1 MNMKSIAISLLLLTG
16 GPAIA
21 ADMPAKAPKAATVVG
36 YPYQTAGLY
45 WGIGTEALIS
55 QAQVNTGGTGTSN
68 LFAAGAALNV
78 TVGYSRPISGGTG
91 FMAIEATCGWQNLGG
106 TTQVVSAVTNE
117 VRERIS
123 CVEGLKLGGPI
134 LNVLNLL
141 PSSGL
146 PLPTL
151 PNIGAPSGSSHPY
164 LFAGARE
171 GRVLATDNLTG
182 VSREVWQVKAEAR
195 IGLIQ
200 QFDTGIAM
208 DVYLAWDPK
217 QGGFAIGGPSSANL
231 GNTYIIGAKL
241 LY

>member
-1 MNMKSIAISLLLLTG
+1 MRMKAILAALLLFS
-16 GPAIA
+16 GPAVA
-21 ADMPAKAPKAATVVG
+21 ADMPVKAPVKAAVVG

-45 WGIGTEALIS
+45 WGLGTEAMIS
-55 QAQVNTGGTGTSN
+55 QAQVNTAGTTSN
-68 LFAAGAALNV
+68 LFAAGASLNV
-78 TVGYSRPISGGTG
+78 TVGYSRPINAGTG
-91 FMAIEATCGWQNLGG
+91 FIAFEATCGWQNLGG
-106 TTQVVSAVTNE
+106 TTQVVSVTTNE

-123 CVEGLKLGGPI
+123 CVEGVKLGGPI
-134 LNVLNLL
+134 LNLLNVL

-151 PNIGAPSGSSHPY
+151 PNIGNPSGSTHPY
-164 LFAGARE
+164 IFAGARE
-171 GRVLATDNLTG
+171 GRVNAIDNLTG

-195 IGLIQ
+195 VGMIQ

-208 DVYLAWDPK
+208 DVYLAWDPS
-217 QGGFAIGGPSSANL
+217 QGGFTIGGPSSAKL

>member
-1 MNMKSIAISLLLLTG
+1 MMKSIIAALALFAS
-16 GPAIA
+16 PAIA
-21 ADMPAKAPKAATVVG
+21 ADMPVKAKTATPTVVG

-45 WGIGTEALIS
+45 WGLGTEALIS
-55 QAQVNTGGTGTSN
+55 QAQVNTGSDTSN

-78 TVGYSRPISGGTG
+78 TLGYSRPINAGAG
-91 FMAIEATCGWQNLGG
+91 FIAFEATCGWQNLGG
-106 TTQVVSAVTNE
+106 TTQAVSVTTNE
-117 VRERIS
+117 VRERVS
-123 CVEGLKLGGPI
+123 CAEGIKLGGPI
-134 LNVLNLL
+134 LNMLNLL

-151 PNIGAPSGSSHPY
+151 PNIGAPSGSTHPY
-164 LFAGARE
+164 LGVFGRE

-195 IGLIQ
+195 LGLIQ

-208 DVYLAWDPK
+208 DVYLAWDPS
-217 QGGFAIGGPSSANL
+217 QGGFTIGGPSSAKL